1 MTRCATNEQESVMDG
16 ESFDTVVQRAS
27 AMASRRGVLRA
38 GVGVLAGAALGLVG
52 LSSREEVEARRRRR
66 PPCGAGGPCRVFVT
80 SSAYGGSI
88 GGLDGADEIC
98 QIFADGANLPGTY
111 KAWLSDS
118 SASPSTRFVRS
129 TGPYR
134 LVDGTQIAADW
145 AHLTDGSLRAP
156 ITLTENGDTVNDSYY
171 VWTYTK
177 VDGTGGT
184 SGDHCGNWTDS
195 TVAGF
200 RGVDTEKDTNWTQS
214 GTDDCNISHHLYC
227 VQQSGR

>member
-1 MTRCATNEQESVMDG
+1 MDG
-16 ESFDTVVQRAS
+16 ESFDTAVQRSS
-27 AMASRRGVLRA
+27 AIASRRGVLRA

-52 LSSREEVEARRRRR
+52 LSREEVEARRRRR

-111 KAWLSDS
+111 KAWLSDR
-118 SASPSTRFVRS
+118 SASPSTRFVQS
-129 TGPYR
+129 TGPYK

-145 AHLTDGSLRAP
+145 TSLTDGSLRTP
-156 ITLTENGDTVNDSYY
+156 IDLTETGATVSDTNF

-184 SGDHCGNWTDS
+184 SGDHCRDWKSAAGYGDHGTDTYRDSNWTL
-195 TVAGF
+195 
-200 RGVDTEKDTNWTQS
+200 S
-214 GTDDCNISHHLYC
+214 GSSDCTTSGRLYC
-227 VQQSGR
+227 FQQSGR

>member
-1 MTRCATNEQESVMDG
+1 MDG
-16 ESFDTVVQRAS
+16 ESFDAVVQRAS
-27 AMASRRGVLRA
+27 AMASRRGVLHA
-38 GVGVLAGAALGLVG
+38 GVGVLAGTALGLVG

-80 SSAYGGSI
+80 STAYGGSI
-88 GGLDGADEIC
+88 GGLTGADEIC

-184 SGDHCGNWTDS
+184 SGEHCGNWTAA
-195 TVAGF
+195 TGNGF
-200 RGVDTEKDTNWTQS
+200 RGTAAYKDSNWTQS
-214 GTDDCNISHHLYC
+214 GSAACNTGQHIYC
-227 VQQSGR
+227 FQQSGR

>member
-1 MTRCATNEQESVMDG
+1 MMDG
-16 ESFDTVVQRAS
+16 ESFDAAVQRAS
-27 AMASRRGVLRA
+27 AVASRRGVLRA
-38 GVGVLAGAALGLVG
+38 GVGVLAGIALGLVG
-52 LSSREEVEARRRRR
+52 PNSLEEVGARKRRRRR
-66 PPCGAGGPCRVFVT
+66 CGAGGPCRVFVT
-80 SSAYGGSI
+80 STAYGGSI
-88 GGLDGADEIC
+88 GGLTGADEIC

-184 SGDHCGNWTDS
+184 SGDHCGNWTDA

-214 GTDDCNISHHLYC
+214 GTDDCNISQHLYC